1 MRKAMGF
8 VGTALLALG
17 FSTFGASSARADSI
31 VYQLTT
37 GNSAVSG
44 YAGPYAG
51 VAVDLT
57 SSTTATI
64 TFTSNT
70 VAGNT
75 YLFGD
80 SSSVAVN
87 VNATSWTATGFSGS
101 NSGTGFTTPS
111 LSDSGSGNVDSFGV
125 FNLTV
130 KDFDGL
136 MYSADTL
143 SFTLTNTS
151 GTWANAS
158 SVLAA
163 NANGNVAAAHIFVC
177 ADTSPG
183 SCDASVPALTTGYVS
198 QLPEPSALA
207 LLLVGGSMLAAE
219 RLR

>member
-1 MRKAMGF
+1 MRRAISCIAAAG
-8 VGTALLALG
+8 LALG
-17 FSTFGASSARADSI
+17 FLLFGASGAEAAPI
-31 VYQLTT
+31 VYQLTA
-37 GNSAVSG
+37 GNSAISG
-44 YAGPYAG
+44 FAGPYAD
-51 VAVDLT
+51 VTVDLT

-80 SSSVAVN
+80 SSAAAVN
-87 VNATSWTATGFSGS
+87 VNATSWTLGGLSAS

-111 LSDSGSGNVDSFGV
+111 LSDSGSANVDSFGV
-125 FNLTV
+125 FNQTV

-151 GTWANAS
+151 GTWASAS

-183 SCDASVPALTTGYVS
+183 VCDASVPALTTGYAS

-207 LLLVGGSMLAAE
+207 LLLIGGSMLAAG
-219 RLR
+219 RQR

>member
-1 MRKAMGF
+1 MRKAISCVAAAG
-8 VGTALLALG
+8 LALG
-17 FSTFGASSARADSI
+17 FLLLGASGAEAAPI
-31 VYQLTT
+31 VYQLTA
-37 GNSAVSG
+37 GNSAISG
-44 YAGPYAG
+44 FAGPYAD
-51 VAVDLT
+51 VTVDLT

-80 SSSVAVN
+80 SSSAAVN
-87 VNATSWTATGFSGS
+87 VNATSWTLGGLSAS

-111 LSDSGSGNVDSFGV
+111 LSDSGSANVDSFGV
-125 FNLTV
+125 FNQTV

-136 MYSADTL
+136 GHSADTL
-143 SFTLTNTS
+143 QFTITNTS

-183 SCDASVPALTTGYVS
+183 ACDASVPALATGYTS

-207 LLLVGGSMLAAE
+207 LLLIGGSMLAAG
-219 RLR
+219 RQR